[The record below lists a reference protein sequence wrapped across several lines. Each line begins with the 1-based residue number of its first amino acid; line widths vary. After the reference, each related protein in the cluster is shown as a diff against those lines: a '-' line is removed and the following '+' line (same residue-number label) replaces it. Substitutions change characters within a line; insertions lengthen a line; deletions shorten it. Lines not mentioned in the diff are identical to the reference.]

1 MNNSTNFFIKNDLI
15 SSQQYGFQKNCSTSD
30 AVVDIY
36 NNLIKNIENEVIT
49 CSIFLDLA
57 KAYDTIDHRIL
68 IAKLEKYGIRGVPL
82 QLIESFLTNRHQ
94 YTTMKS
100 TKSATN
106 KVLCG
111 IPQGS
116 TPGPLLFTIYIN
128 DLPLASDF
136 KVHLFADDTNLTLTH
151 SQPEILQQK
160 VNENMQKI
168 INWMRINKLSI
179 NYSKS
184 EFMIITKKQF
194 KHKFEVVIEDNK
206 IKQKL
211 FVKYLSILIDD
222 KLNWKHQVKQIC
234 SKIARGSWA
243 LYHIRNYVDKQTMK
257 RVYYSLVYSH
267 LQYCINSW
275 GSASETTLHPLKM
288 IQKRSIRIIT
298 GSKYRAHAEPLF
310 HQLQCLKLNDIY
322 KLEMAKL
329 MYRINNSMISPTK
342 ANDFQLI
349 SQCHD
354 HGTRLRNNRNYCLP
368 RVRAKLGQ
376 NMTIFSGTKIWNGIN
391 KQLKELSFRTFKKT
405 FKNQLISKYYST
417 T

>member
-1 MNNSTNFFIKNDLI
+1 MSPFAKIFEKCLHEQFNKFFIKNELI
-15 SSQQYGFQKNCSTSD
+15 SSQQYRFQKNCSTSN
-30 AVVDIY
+30 AVVDIS
-36 NNLIKNIENEVIT
+36 NNLIKNIKNEVIT
-49 CSIFLDLA
+49 CCIFLDLA
-57 KAYDTIDHRIL
+57 KAYGTIDQRIL

-82 QLIESFLTNRHQ
+82 QLIESFLTNRQQ

-100 TKSATN
+100 TKLATN

-116 TPGPLLFTIYIN
+116 TLGPLLFTIYIN

-179 NYSKS
+179 NYSKL
-184 EFMIITKKQF
+184 EFRAITKKQF

-206 IKQKL
+206 IKQKS
-211 FVKYLSILIDD
+211 FVKYLGILIDH
-222 KLNWKHQVKQIC
+222 KLNWKHLVKQIC

-257 RVYYSLVYSH
+257 MVYYSLVYSH

-275 GSASETTLHPLKM
+275 GSASETTLHLLKI

-298 GSKYRAHAEPLF
+298 RSKYRAHAERLF
-310 HQLQCLKLNDIY
+310 HQLQCLKLNDVY

-329 MYRINNSMISPTK
+329 VYRINNNVMSSTK
-342 ANDFQLI
+342 ANNFLLI

-368 RVRAKLGQ
+368 RVRTKLGQ
-376 NMTIFSGTKIWNGIN
+376 NMTIFSGTKI
-391 KQLKELSFRTFKKT
+391 
-405 FKNQLISKYYST
+405 
-417 T
+417 

>member
-1 MNNSTNFFIKNDLI
+1 M
-15 SSQQYGFQKNCSTSD
+15 
-30 AVVDIY
+30 DIY
-36 NNLIKNIENEVIT
+36 NNLIKSIENEVIT

-82 QLIESFLTNRHQ
+82 QLIESFLTNRQ
-94 YTTMKS
+94 RYTTMKS

-116 TPGPLLFTIYIN
+116 SQGPLLFTIYMN

-136 KVHLFADDTNLTLTH
+136 KVHLFANDTNLTLTH
-151 SQPEILQQK
+151 SQLEMLQQK

-168 INWMRINKLSI
+168 IKWKRINKLSI

-206 IKQKL
+206 TNQKS
-211 FVKYLSILIDD
+211 FVKYLGILIDD

-243 LYHIRNYVDKQTMK
+243 LYHLRNYVDKQTVKM
-257 RVYYSLVYSH
+257 VYYSLVYSH
-267 LQYCINSW
+267 LQYCINS
-275 GSASETTLHPLKM
+275 
-288 IQKRSIRIIT
+288 
-298 GSKYRAHAEPLF
+298 
-310 HQLQCLKLNDIY
+310 
-322 KLEMAKL
+322 
-329 MYRINNSMISPTK
+329 
-342 ANDFQLI
+342 
-349 SQCHD
+349 
-354 HGTRLRNNRNYCLP
+354 
-368 RVRAKLGQ
+368 
-376 NMTIFSGTKIWNGIN
+376 
-391 KQLKELSFRTFKKT
+391 
-405 FKNQLISKYYST
+405 
-417 T
+417 